1 VYAAYINIERFLVE
15 IFLAYAMIS
24 NVCVEQLDFGECR
37 EGEGGGGE
45 EGGRQ
50 FCNSET
56 FSDLILFKIIS
67 VR

>member
-1 VYAAYINIERFLVE
+1 ME
-15 IFLAYAMIS
+15 IFLAYAMFS
-24 NVCVEQLDFGECR
+24 NVGVEQLDCGDGR
-37 EGEGGGGE
+37 GDAG
-45 EGGRQ
+45 GGRQ